1 MEKINRVKLAKIETY
16 LDEQEIWHES
26 IDVQEQPIREIL
38 AQYGIVDELIADEKE
53 YLRVYLHRRAEQAE
67 VAEAAKWADESE
79 GALIALI
86 PDRPTPCLRVLEIQ
100 HKMIMAEMEIEK
112 SREESKMD
120 PEIALGER
128 ECEAI

>member
-16 LDEQEIWHES
+16 LDEQEIWNES

-38 AQYGIVDELIADEKE
+38 AQYGIVDELTADEKE
-53 YLRVYLHRRAEQAE
+53 YLRIYLYRRAEQAE
-67 VAEAAKWADESE
+67 FAEAARGADESE
-79 GALIALI
+79 GSLIALI
-86 PDRPTPCLRVLEIQ
+86 PDRPAPRLRVLEIQ
-100 HKMIMAEMEIEK
+100 HKMIMAEMGIKK

-120 PEIALGER
+120 PEIALGEM

>member
-16 LDEQEIWHES
+16 LDEQVIWHES

-38 AQYGIVDELIADEKE
+38 AQYGIVDELTADEKE

-67 VAEAAKWADESE
+67 FAEAAKWADESE